1 MMTDSFKIIS
11 ENFIFSN
18 SLLIQIFP
26 FDTNLSKGII
36 WIISLQKEKYV
47 NDDLKIISI
56 H

>member
-1 MMTDSFKIIS
+1 MTDSFKIIS

-36 WIISLQKEKYV
+36 WISIVQKEVCK
-47 NDDLKIISI
+47 
-56 H
+56 